1 MARKDKMNK
10 KVGTLFPQTQ
20 DGCCALCKE
29 EITDNRKK
37 RYCSDRCKEIAYGV
51 QKFYLWRKVR
61 EKVLENRENKCARCG
76 YNPDERAKELEQ
88 KKKQLEEEYEDVRS
102 VMMKGRRTLEVDH
115 IKPVAKGGDV
125 FDPDNLQILCDK
137 CNRSKSDKWNGEKNL
152 EDFVQAQSD
161 SQ

>member
-20 DGCCALCKE
+20 EGCCAVCKE
-29 EITDNRKK
+29 EITDKQK
-37 RYCSDRCKEIAYGV
+37 QRYCTDRCREIAYAV

-61 EKVLENRENKCARCG
+61 EKILEKREEKCARCG
-76 YNPDERAKELEQ
+76 YNPCEREKELE
-88 KKKQLEEEYEDVRS
+88 KKKEKLEEKHEDVIRVS
-102 VMMKGRRTLEVDH
+102 MSPKKALEVDH

-125 FDPDNLQILCDK
+125 FDPDNLQILCKD

-152 EDFVQAQSD
+152 EDFVEAEI
-161 SQ
+161 